1 LVESSIGTPLLWG
14 VFSVV
19 ILIMLALDLGVFH
32 REEHVVKTRE
42 AATWTAVWIGLSLL
56 FNLWIFL
63 HDGRGPALEFL
74 TGYLIEKALSVDNI
88 FVFIVIFSYFKVPA
102 KYHHRV
108 LYWGILG
115 ALVMRGIFIALGA
128 ALISRFEWI
137 LYVFGAFLV
146 YTGIKIVWHRGT
158 EVHPE
163 DNPAV
168 RFFERFV
175 PMTRA
180 YHGKHFLAREAG
192 RLVATPLLLVLVVV
206 ELTDLLF
213 AVDSIPA
220 IFGVTTDPFI
230 VFTSNIFAILGL
242 RALYF
247 LLADLMDRFE
257 YLPYGLGAVLVFIGL
272 KMLGHH
278 WVEVPIEW
286 SLGVV
291 VLLLGG
297 SIVISAL
304 VDSRQAKHAA
314 PAFPEEEPSPEEV
327 PIHPSDEAGG
337 PGGEGRP

>member
-1 LVESSIGTPLLWG
+1 
-14 VFSVV
+14 
-19 ILIMLALDLGVFH
+19 
-32 REEHVVKTRE
+32 
-42 AATWTAVWIGLSLL
+42 
-56 FNLWIFL
+56 
-63 HDGRGPALEFL
+63 
-74 TGYLIEKALSVDNI
+74 
-88 FVFIVIFSYFKVPA
+88 
-102 KYHHRV
+102 
-108 LYWGILG
+108 
-115 ALVMRGIFIALGA
+115 
-128 ALISRFEWI
+128 
-137 LYVFGAFLV
+137 
-146 YTGIKIVWHRGT
+146 
-158 EVHPE
+158 
-163 DNPAV
+163 
-168 RFFERFV
+168 
-175 PMTRA
+175 
-180 YHGKHFLAREAG
+180 
-192 RLVATPLLLVLVVV
+192 
-206 ELTDLLF
+206 LTDLLF

-304 VDSRQAKHAA
+304 VDNRKAEHTPA
-314 PAFPEEEPSPEEV
+314 AFPEEEPRPEDV

-337 PGGEGRP
+337 EGGEGGAGRP